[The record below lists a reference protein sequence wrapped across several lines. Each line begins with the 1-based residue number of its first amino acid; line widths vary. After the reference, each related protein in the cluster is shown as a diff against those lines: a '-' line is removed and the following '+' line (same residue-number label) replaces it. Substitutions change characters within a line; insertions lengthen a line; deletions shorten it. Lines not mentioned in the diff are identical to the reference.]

1 MKKQNDFNFDLNSF
15 NNINFIKTVND
26 IELPLY
32 AEAFRNEIIKAVSL
46 NGGHLSSNLG
56 SVELIMAIHRHY
68 DISKDKLLFD
78 VGHQAYVHKMLT
90 GRDISHIRTKGNVS
104 GFLKRSE
111 SPFDYLE
118 AGHSSTSLS
127 TAYGMAIARDLNKEN
142 YNIIAFV
149 GDSSISSGLSFEALN
164 DIGCSKHKIIIVLN
178 DNEMSISP
186 CIGALSL
193 FLKNKNKSKKD
204 RITKN
209 EVLNMYYKNYYQ
221 NNHEDNNENLFKS
234 FGLEY
239 IGPVDGHDFSKLE
252 HAFQLADKKSKSCVI
267 HVKTIKGKGYKYAEE
282 DINGLYHGIEP
293 FNVETGTVLE
303 KIKGKTW
310 STIFS
315 NITATKMSENDSLV
329 TITPAMMIGQD
340 LQEVFATY
348 PNRCIDVGI
357 AEDHA
362 LTLASG
368 LSLNGKHPL
377 IFIYS
382 TFLQRAM
389 DQLNHDLCR
398 MNLKA
403 TLLIDRSGLV
413 GKDGSTH
420 QGIYDEAI
428 LISTPNIVVS
438 MPSTPSE
445 ASSLLNL
452 SLNYDGVFAIKYP
465 REEIYPLLP
474 IEDKKLEIGKW
485 EIVLKG
491 SNKCII
497 TLGPAVLKIK
507 EAIEKNNLNVTLIN
521 AIFIKPIDE
530 KLIKTLLKYETII
543 IYNPYS
549 TCYGL
554 VNLICATLMKF
565 KYQGKLITK
574 CIDDKFVDHATIDEQ
589 LNSMKINIKHIISL
603 LK

>member
-1 MKKQNDFNFDLNSF
+1 MKKQNDFKFNLNSF
-15 NNINFIKTVND
+15 NNINFIKTVKED
-26 IELPLY
+26 ELPLY
-32 AEAFRNEIIKAVSL
+32 AEAFRNEIIKTVSK

-56 SVELIMAIHRHY
+56 SVELIMALHRHY
-68 DISKDKLLFD
+68 DIQKDKLLFD
-78 VGHQAYVHKMLT
+78 VGHQAYVHKLLT
-90 GRDISHIRTKGNVS
+90 GRDISHIRTKDNVS

-111 SPFDYLE
+111 SSFDYLE

-186 CIGALSL
+186 CTGALSL
-193 FLKNKNKSKKD
+193 NLKNKFKKD
-204 RITKN
+204 RLSQN
-209 EVLNMYYKNYYQ
+209 ENLNMYYKNYYQ
-221 NNHEDNNENLFKS
+221 NNHEDNNINMFKS
-234 FGLEY
+234 LGLDY
-239 IGPVDGHDFSKLE
+239 IGPIDGHNFSKLE
-252 HAFQLADKKSKSCVI
+252 SAFKLADKKNNSCII
-267 HVKTIKGKGYKYAEE
+267 HVKTIKGKGYKFAEE
-282 DINGLYHGIEP
+282 DVNGLYHGIEP

-310 STIFS
+310 STIIS
-315 NITATKMSENDSLV
+315 NITATKMSENESLV
-329 TITPAMMIGQD
+329 AITPAMMIGQD

-362 LTLASG
+362 LTIASG

-382 TFLQRAM
+382 TFLQRAI

-398 MNLKA
+398 MNLEA

-445 ASSLLNL
+445 ANSLFNL
-452 SLNYDGVFAIKYP
+452 SLNYKGVFAIKYP
-465 REEIYPLLP
+465 REEVYPLLP
-474 IEDKKLEIGKW
+474 IDDKKLEIGKW
-485 EIVLKG
+485 EVVLKG
-491 SNKCII
+491 TNKCII

-521 AIFIKPIDE
+521 ALFIKPIDE
-530 KLIKTLLKYETII
+530 KLIKRLLKYETII

-549 TCYGL
+549 TRYGL
-554 VNLICATLMKF
+554 VNLICSTLMKF
-565 KYQGKLITK
+565 NYKGKVITK
-574 CIDDKFVDHATIDEQ
+574 CVDDKFVDHATINEQ
-589 LNSMKINIKHIISL
+589 LDSMKINIKHIISL